1 MHAVRRWW
9 IDVALGDRSVR
20 VDVPRLVC
28 VRVHGR
34 DVARL
39 DDVWAASHL
48 GPRADQLS
56 FDFVAEDGCCIV
68 AKAGAGIPGRELR
81 TGYVCVSTR
90 DLVWQPVP
98 ERPCYWRLKSV
109 VRMVALSSR

>member
-1 MHAVRRWW
+1 VRRWW
-9 IDVALGDRSVR
+9 IDVMMAGRSAR

-48 GPRADQLS
+48 GSRIERLA
-56 FDFVAEDGCCIV
+56 FDFVGEDGFCIM
-68 AKAGAGIPGRELR
+68 AKAGVAIPGRALA
-81 TGYVCVSTR
+81 TGYVCVTTR

-98 ERPCYWRLKSV
+98 ERPCYWRVKAV
-109 VRMVALSSR
+109 ARMIALPAPP